1 MTIDQYIVSCEL
13 MKRLKKKKHEK
24 LEQVIQTKLTL
35 NENEENL
42 GSKRS

>member
-1 MTIDQYIVSCEL
+1 

-42 GSKRS
+42 DKLADKLALKGIKL